1 MPPRRDSRQPG
12 GVAVK
17 AESPEVAEESN
28 RWYDLLGLAIVI
40 GLAVVVEW
48 LVVSVPRWAAG
59 TWFEGVAEAL
69 EFPIYAIII
78 GFAANAVLSAFG
90 VRDRLAGG
98 FRTEF
103 FIKTGVV
110 LLGAS
115 VNFAVIVRSV
125 GPAVLQ
131 AVLMITAV
139 FFFTWWL
146 AGVLKV
152 DAKMRALL
160 SSAVSICGVSAAIA
174 AAGAVRAK
182 KEELAYVA
190 SLVILFALPC
200 IFVLPWAAGALQLSP
215 EVAGAWIGGNIDTT
229 AAVAAAGALAGET
242 ALQLATIVKTTQNA
256 MMGIVAILLTVYF
269 TTRVEHADKS
279 RVPLG
284 EIWVRF
290 PKFVLGFI
298 VASIAAT
305 VFADQA
311 DATVAKQAI
320 SAANGLR
327 SWFFIAA
334 FLSIGLEFKVGS
346 LKESGWRPIAVFAGA
361 TAFNLAFGLLLSL
374 LLFGRLHV

>member
-1 MPPRRDSRQPG
+1 MEPTNVEPPKQWWND
-12 GVAVK
+12 AI
-17 AESPEVAEESN
+17 
-28 RWYDLLGLAIVI
+28 GLAIVL
-40 GLAVVVEW
+40 GLALVVQW
-48 LVVSVPRWAAG
+48 LVVSVPHWAEN
-59 TWFEGVAEAL
+59 TSFEGVAEAL

-78 GFAANAVLSAFG
+78 GFAANALLSALG
-90 VRDRLAGG
+90 LRDRFAGG

-146 AGVLKV
+146 AGMLKV

-200 IFVLPWAAGALQLSP
+200 IFVLPVAANALQLSP

-242 ALQLATIVKTTQNA
+242 ALQVATIVKTTQNA

-269 TTRVEHADKS
+269 TTRVEHQGHKK
-279 RVPLG
+279 VPLR

-290 PKFVLGFI
+290 PKFVLGFV

-305 VFADQA
+305 LLSTHG
-311 DATVAKQAI
+311 DAAIAKQSIA
-320 SAANGLR
+320 AANGLR

-334 FLSIGLEFKVGS
+334 FLSIGLEFKVSS

-361 TAFNLAFGLLLSL
+361 TLFNLVFGLALSL
-374 LLFGRLHV
+374 VLFGRVHV